1 LPIDWR
7 KRVRSNAG
15 YVGWNLYSYI
25 RPILSVP
32 NASSFPRLASG
43 VAFAAQGVSQFGNF
57 SEAFTLARVAA
68 YDALKVMNRAPGSP
82 EVTVYSTSEDDEL
95 NSTAHSKRSKEDKE
109 PATPVVKAILPKYE
123 IDSTSDAGV
132 KPKDLQGH
140 LKFNDVVFAYPT
152 RPNETVLKG
161 LTTEIVPGQTV
172 AFVGPRY
179 ARRPMVVR
187 RLRGD

>member
-1 LPIDWR
+1 MAVTQAD
-7 KRVRSNAG
+7 
-15 YVGWNLYSYI
+15 LYQGI
-25 RPILSVP
+25 VLAR
-32 NASSFPRLASG
+32 RLAQMCSELCWVRAAG

-57 SEAFTLARVAA
+57 SEAFSLARVAA

-82 EVTVYSTSEDDEL
+82 EVTVYSTPEEDEL
-95 NSTAHSKRSKEDKE
+95 NSTAHSRRSKEDRA
-109 PATPVVKAILPKYE
+109 PTTPVLKAILPKYE

-179 ARRPMVVR
+179 GRRQMVMR
-187 RLRGD
+187 SLGSD